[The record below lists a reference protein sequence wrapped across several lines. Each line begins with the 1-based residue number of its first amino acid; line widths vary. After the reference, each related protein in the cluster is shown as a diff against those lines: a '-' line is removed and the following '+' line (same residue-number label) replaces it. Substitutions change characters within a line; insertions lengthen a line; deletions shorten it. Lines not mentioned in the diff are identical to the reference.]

1 MLDWHVAGRFDVCV
15 CIYIC
20 TYLKHIYWSK
30 PHAWFSSSLCSV
42 YVERIE
48 GAGTWN
54 SSAFL
59 RSTSEQVQ
67 VVMQNA
73 AVPAVCG
80 TQDGRQATWVSR
92 TALAVKLRLDKG
104 EEPFWWLPVLFS
116 LVNSQKNLAG
126 SMYAADAGCSVLVT
140 SCTRIVSALPEVS
153 EREEMKQ
160 KINFSSLL
168 LLEVDEICLRFR
180 VRWAWTLQPR
190 SACCVAQQTQLTL
203 R

>member
-1 MLDWHVAGRFDVCV
+1 MAGRFDVCA

-48 GAGTWN
+48 GVGTWN

-59 RSTSEQVQ
+59 RSTSEQGQ
-67 VVMQNA
+67 VVMQNP
-73 AVPAVCG
+73 AVPAACG

-92 TALAVKLRLDKG
+92 TALAVKLHLDKG
-104 EEPFWWLPVLFS
+104 EEQFWWLPVLFS
-116 LVNSQKNLAG
+116 LINSQKNLAG
-126 SMYAADAGCSVLVT
+126 SMYAADAGCFVLVT
-140 SCTRIVSALPEVS
+140 SCTRIVTALPEVS
-153 EREEMKQ
+153 KRKEMKQ

-168 LLEVDEICLRFR
+168 LLEVDEICLCFH
-180 VRWAWTLQPR
+180 VR
-190 SACCVAQQTQLTL
+190 
-203 R
+203 